1 MKEFL
6 ETHESLSWTLIIIS
20 IIVLIMG
27 CILLAALAV
36 YILKEDRNRQQNK
49 NNSYNAFYF
58 VKELESKVENMSSS
72 LHYFEARTNNL
83 NDEVNMLDLNTD
95 HRLLFLSKEIE
106 SVKKQQ
112 LVLAGAITT
121 RKPKESEDSKPEIK
135 RGRGRPKKQ

>member
-36 YILKEDRNRQQNK
+36 YLYELMKDKFHILKEDRNRQQNK
-49 NNSYNAFYF
+49 NN
-58 VKELESKVENMSSS
+58 
-72 LHYFEARTNNL
+72 
-83 NDEVNMLDLNTD
+83 D

>member
-36 YILKEDRNRQQNK
+36 YLYELMKDKQQNK

>member
-1 MKEFL
+1 
-6 ETHESLSWTLIIIS
+6 
-20 IIVLIMG
+20 MG

-36 YILKEDRNRQQNK
+36 YLYELMKDKFHILKEDRNRQQNK

-58 VKELESKVENMSSS
+58 AKELESKVENMSSS
-72 LHYFEARTNNL
+72 PHYFEARTNNL